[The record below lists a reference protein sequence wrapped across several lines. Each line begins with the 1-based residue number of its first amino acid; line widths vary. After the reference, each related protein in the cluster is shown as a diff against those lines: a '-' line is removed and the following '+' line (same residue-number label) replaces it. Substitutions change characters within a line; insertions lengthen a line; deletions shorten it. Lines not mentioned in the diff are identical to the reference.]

1 MMEEMSA
8 IEVKLNMEELSQEED
23 IASKSRTIRSH
34 YREIENRINEEKDE
48 ITNGYSDK
56 FMAIMNQVE
65 IMHQHVSKPREQVA
79 DAETL
84 LGLTSSLVASVK
96 THTSGGVT
104 PAEFLSCLIREF
116 GRRKGIKR
124 ISGSDPIISWK
135 NIGDLVSSIFMN
147 GHTCMTMIGPMKN
160 ELKPRKLVVRA
171 KRSRTKRD
179 ARPKELE
186 KVAEV
191 VMDTDR
197 NMRTM
202 FEVLKKEK
210 NAPVENLMFN
220 RNSFAQTVENLF
232 ALSFLVKD
240 ERVHID
246 VDENGSQIAM
256 PRNGPS
262 AEDIKN
268 GVVASHQFIFRFDFD
283 DWKLMKNLVPEG
295 KELMPHRDT
304 VFGEAKQEP
313 NYNGFSQVDSIP
325 TDSQLIHAPQVKKF
339 SRNFG
344 HIMQISEFT
353 EVGDDSICN
362 WNCKR
367 KRSHA

>member
-1 MMEEMSA
+1 MMEGMCA
-8 IEVKLNMEELSQEED
+8 MEVKLNMEELTQEED
-23 IASKSRTIRSH
+23 ILSKSRTIRSY
-34 YREIENRINEEKDE
+34 YRGIENRIN
-48 ITNGYSDK
+48 
-56 FMAIMNQVE
+56 
-65 IMHQHVSKPREQVA
+65 VSKPREQVA

-96 THTSGGVT
+96 THTSEGVT

-116 GRRKGIKR
+116 GRRKSIKGIA
-124 ISGSDPIISWK
+124 GAEPIISWK

-147 GHTCMTMIGPMKN
+147 GHSCMTMIGPMKN
-160 ELKPRKLVVRA
+160 ELKQRKLTVRA
-171 KRSRTKRD
+171 KRSRTTKWKS
-179 ARPKELE
+179 RPEELE

-191 VMDTDR
+191 ITDTDR
-197 NMRTM
+197 NMFTL
-202 FEVLKKEK
+202 FDVLKKEK
-210 NAPVENLMFN
+210 KTKVENLMFN

-240 ERVHID
+240 GRVHID

-268 GVVASHQFIFRFDFD
+268 GVVTSHQFIFRFDFD
-283 DWKLMKNLVPEG
+283 DWKLMKSHVPEG
-295 KELMPHRDT
+295 KELMPHRDA

-313 NYNGFSQVDSIP
+313 NCKGFSQVDSISNG
-325 TDSQLIHAPQVKKF
+325 SQPIYTPPVKKF

-344 HIMQISEFT
+344 RFMQLSELT
-353 EVGDDSICN
+353 EVGHAS
-362 WNCKR
+362 CKR
-367 KRSHA
+367 KRSQI